1 MEEDESVDSLSESI
15 FYDNEF
21 PDIYVCEEGG
31 KNFKWEYAHE
41 KCSGHPTQFWEIW
54 PDEL

>member
-1 MEEDESVDSLSESI
+1 MEEQDGVDSLFESI
-15 FYDNEF
+15 FYDAMFQDVE
-21 PDIYVCEEGG
+21 VLEEGG
-31 KNFKWEYAHE
+31 KSFVWEYAHE